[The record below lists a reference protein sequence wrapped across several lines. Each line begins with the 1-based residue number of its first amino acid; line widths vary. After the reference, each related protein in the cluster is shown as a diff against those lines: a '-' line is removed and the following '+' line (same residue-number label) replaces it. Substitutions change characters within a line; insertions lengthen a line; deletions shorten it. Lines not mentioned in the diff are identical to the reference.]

1 LAEKGALW
9 EDYPCFSCVC
19 CSLGPK
25 ASLYRLLSGHG
36 DAPLFRKAA
45 GTKFKVEAPDPIKF
59 TKKGD
64 VTYGWYGKTEV
75 E

>member
-1 LAEKGALW
+1 M
-9 EDYPCFSCVC
+9 
-19 CSLGPK
+19 
-25 ASLYRLLSGHG
+25 YRLLSGHG